1 MGMSCCRCNCC
12 WTCPLGAVYCHWP
25 CCWAPAGPKPTPVS
39 CRLIPFPVTNL
50 GVESQS
56 PSGFS
61 SRQLTQKRVTEQD
74 PGCALESVKRWGFE
88 GQGPACHLLYWDTV
102 VSKLETG
109 ERCDSHKPQPV
120 EHSAFL
126 LLDAAFDKLCLL
138 GLESIL
144 AYSAIHAVLG
154 CQNCMILPYL
164 AKVLLNR

>member
-1 MGMSCCRCNCC
+1 M
-12 WTCPLGAVYCHWP
+12 
-25 CCWAPAGPKPTPVS
+25 
-39 CRLIPFPVTNL
+39 
-50 GVESQS
+50 
-56 PSGFS
+56 
-61 SRQLTQKRVTEQD
+61 TEQD

-109 ERCDSHKPQPV
+109 EHCDSHKPQPV

>member
-1 MGMSCCRCNCC
+1 MSCCRCSCC

-50 GVESQS
+50 GEESQS

-61 SRQLTQKRVTEQD
+61 SWQLTQRRVTEQD

-109 ERCDSHKPQPV
+109 EHCDSHKPQPV